1 MSSFFYVIFL
11 LYHEN
16 VKDKF
21 NLMIFDY
28 NSLIAKKIPLNP
40 PLLKGEAVSPP
51 SNKEVSSCPPFA
63 KGGLGGFQLTFCL

>member
-1 MSSFFYVIFL
+1 MGMSSFFYVIFL

-28 NSLIAKKIPLNP
+28 NSLISKKIPLNP
-40 PLLKGEAVSPP
+40 PLLKGEAESLPF
-51 SNKEVSSCPPFA
+51 NKEGSQEPY
-63 KGGLGGFQLTFCL
+63 L

>member
-21 NLMIFDY
+21 NLIVFDY
-28 NSLIAKKIPLNP
+28 NSLIGKKIPLNP
-40 PLLKGEAVSPP
+40 PLLKGEAESLPL
-51 SNKEVSSCPPFA
+51 NKERSQQPY
-63 KGGLGGFQLTFCL
+63 L

>member
-28 NSLIAKKIPLNP
+28 KSLISKKIPLNP
-40 PLLKGEAVSPP
+40 PLLKGEAESDTF
-51 SNKEVSSCPPFA
+51 N
-63 KGGLGGFQLTFCL
+63 KGGS